1 MNRKSDWKHTFIQRH
16 RVARLATVGANGQP
30 HVVPIVYAYD
40 GERLYTPID
49 EKPKKVGATRLR
61 RVRDIQ
67 DNPAVAAVIDDYRED
82 WELLAWV
89 QVRGTARILT
99 EGEQYTTGLGLLMA
113 KYSQYQD
120 MPLSGRPLIAMA
132 IEEVVGWRARGE

>member
-1 MNRKSDWKHTFIQRH
+1 MITPDDWKSEFIQRH

-67 DNPAVAAVIDDYRED
+67 ENPAVAAVIDDYRED
-82 WELLAWV
+82 WEQLAWV

-99 EGEQYTTGLGLLMA
+99 EGEPYALGLELLTA
-113 KYSQYQD
+113 KYLQYHD
-120 MPLSGRPLIAMA
+120 MPLDGRPLIAVA
-132 IEEVVGWRARGE
+132 IEEVVGWRARGD

>member
-1 MNRKSDWKHTFIQRH
+1 MNRKSDWKHTFIQHH

-49 EKPKKVGATRLR
+49 EKPKKVGATQLR

-67 DNPAVAAVIDDYRED
+67 DNPAVAAVIDDYREE
-82 WELLAWV
+82 WEQLAWV

-99 EGEQYTTGLGLLMA
+99 EGEQYAAGLGLLMA

>member
-49 EKPKKVGATRLR
+49 EKPKRVGATRLR

>member
-1 MNRKSDWKHTFIQRH
+1 MNRKNDWKHTFIQRH

>member
-1 MNRKSDWKHTFIQRH
+1 MNRKNDWKHTFIQRH
-16 RVARLATVGANGQP
+16 RVARLATVGADGQP

-67 DNPAVAAVIDDYRED
+67 DNPAVAAVIDDYREE
-82 WELLAWV
+82 WEQLAWV

-99 EGEQYTTGLGLLMA
+99 EGKQYATGLGLLMA